1 MLKTVSALHW
11 RFLSPFTYFFVRLSL
26 SLCTI
31 LLFGYIFVRLREQ
44 RMTEQWGKHMEVQVI
59 ESKELL
65 ETVEPFEIRH
75 LLWGTERIPKTYGYI
90 GFVKGEGF
98 YLKLVCLEKNPL
110 RIYMEDQDP
119 VYKDSAVEAFFRFNS
134 GDGSRQDIYLN
145 FEMNANGAILAGYG
159 KNKTERTPFEAD
171 MLQKL
176 NCKAEVEE
184 EQWNVSLMV
193 PIEILECIY
202 GELYLKEGTKFNCN
216 FYKICETKENEHYA
230 SYEYVKSKNPNFHL
244 PEYFAEAVITAGNKK
259 KI

>member
-1 MLKTVSALHW
+1 MKQTSVMGE
-11 RFLSPFTYFFVRLSL
+11 R
-26 SLCTI
+26 
-31 LLFGYIFVRLREQ
+31 
-44 RMTEQWGKHMEVQVI
+44 
-59 ESKELL
+59 
-65 ETVEPFEIRH
+65 
-75 LLWGTERIPKTYGYI
+75 ERIPKTYGYI

-110 RIYMEDQDP
+110 RIYKEDQDP

-244 PEYFAEAVITAGNKK
+244 PEYFAEAVITAGNKRK
-259 KI
+259 YKMQIQKIIGRSKDYENLQSKRLQGHEQKGS

>member
-1 MLKTVSALHW
+1 
-11 RFLSPFTYFFVRLSL
+11 
-26 SLCTI
+26 
-31 LLFGYIFVRLREQ
+31 
-44 RMTEQWGKHMEVQVI
+44 MTEQWGKHMEVRVI

-110 RIYMEDQDP
+110 RIYKEDQDP

-202 GELYLKEGTKFNCN
+202 GELYLKEGTKFNGN

>member
-1 MLKTVSALHW
+1 
-11 RFLSPFTYFFVRLSL
+11 
-26 SLCTI
+26 
-31 LLFGYIFVRLREQ
+31 
-44 RMTEQWGKHMEVQVI
+44 
-59 ESKELL
+59 
-65 ETVEPFEIRH
+65 
-75 LLWGTERIPKTYGYI
+75 
-90 GFVKGEGF
+90 
-98 YLKLVCLEKNPL
+98 
-110 RIYMEDQDP
+110 
-119 VYKDSAVEAFFRFNS
+119 
-134 GDGSRQDIYLN
+134 
-145 FEMNANGAILAGYG
+145 MNANGAILAGYG

-244 PEYFAEAVITAGNKK
+244 PESTLLMLVSALAGKEHIMHAYEVAVKERYRFFSFGDAMFIR
-259 KI
+259 

>member
-1 MLKTVSALHW
+1 
-11 RFLSPFTYFFVRLSL
+11 
-26 SLCTI
+26 
-31 LLFGYIFVRLREQ
+31 
-44 RMTEQWGKHMEVQVI
+44 
-59 ESKELL
+59 
-65 ETVEPFEIRH
+65 
-75 LLWGTERIPKTYGYI
+75 
-90 GFVKGEGF
+90 
-98 YLKLVCLEKNPL
+98 
-110 RIYMEDQDP
+110 
-119 VYKDSAVEAFFRFNS
+119 
-134 GDGSRQDIYLN
+134 
-145 FEMNANGAILAGYG
+145 MNANGAILAGYG

>member
-1 MLKTVSALHW
+1 
-11 RFLSPFTYFFVRLSL
+11 
-26 SLCTI
+26 
-31 LLFGYIFVRLREQ
+31 
-44 RMTEQWGKHMEVQVI
+44 MTEQWGKHMEVQMI

-110 RIYMEDQDP
+110 RIYKEDQDP

-134 GDGSRQDIYLN
+134 GDGARQDIYLN

-230 SYEYVKSKNPNFHL
+230 
-244 PEYFAEAVITAGNKK
+244 
-259 KI
+259 

>member
-1 MLKTVSALHW
+1 M
-11 RFLSPFTYFFVRLSL
+11 
-26 SLCTI
+26 I
-31 LLFGYIFVRLREQ
+31 
-44 RMTEQWGKHMEVQVI
+44 EQWGKHMEVQVI

-90 GFVKGEGF
+90 GFAKGEGF

-110 RIYMEDQDP
+110 RIYKENQDP

-171 MLQKL
+171 MVRKL
-176 NCKAEVEE
+176 NCKAEVGE
-184 EQWNVSLMV
+184 EQWNVSLMI
-193 PIEILECIY
+193 PIEILEYIY
-202 GELYLKEGTKFNCN
+202 GELNLKEGAKFTCN

-230 SYEYVKSKNPNFHL
+230 SYKYVESKNPNFHL